1 MEKNKKIIIGVISA
15 IVVVA
20 LVIALICIVRQNINN
35 TEKTS
40 RLNKIYENIV
50 NKGEYTFTE
59 ETNENNK
66 ITYVIKDDKAFVDSI
81 YEGEESKYVV
91 KDGNTYLIIDDEK
104 TYYKYENNMT
114 DLSVIPSRL
123 KTAANMEFIS
133 GTENIENKNYY
144 YEEFNGYNQFLITED
159 NTETSE
165 IKTRFY
171 FDGSQ
176 LVYIKTITKDSEE
189 LLKVNLTY
197 KAQNQ
202 SFEIPSDYVEG

>member
-20 LVIALICIVRQNINN
+20 LVIALICIVRQSINN

-59 ETNENNK
+59 ETDENNK

-123 KTAANMEFIS
+123 KTAASMEFIS